1 MSSEFVHLHVHTIHS
16 HLDSTI
22 TIQALIDQ
30 AVAFSMPAVAITDYA
45 NLDGADEFMRKC
57 YEADIKPIVGCEMF
71 VVDDIRS
78 SFSVK
83 PSFRLLLLCKN
94 RAGLR
99 NLRELVAFAN
109 NEGFHH
115 KPRIDKNILKCHA
128 DGLIALSACMR
139 GEIPYFCL
147 RGQYDEAV
155 DVAKEYAA
163 IFPNSFY
170 IELQE
175 NAIPE
180 QNLVN
185 KALLKIAAE
194 LSLPIVATNDCHYLA
209 PDEAVEHEKLMCE
222 QTGKSMSDP
231 THMRCSVNDFYFKP
245 AQEMINAF
253 KHLPEAIENTGVI
266 ADQCNVVTPTTGMTY
281 AEYSANE
288 EYHERAARIREA
300 VSKGVSAVGI
310 FWLLPGMKLE
320 YYSLPYTEGYE
331 EGDYITAGIKYES
344 NWNSLKRCIQQLNG
358 DLKEFANEYD
368 HFPRGS
374 VEYNKQS
381 EAFVINVP
389 EIVINSEKAMDLIK
403 SVFRLERQ
411 TIETINTNC
420 GK

>member
-1 MSSEFVHLHVHTIHS
+1 MSSKFVHLHVHTIHS
-16 HLDSTI
+16 QLDSTI

-30 AVAFSMPAVAITDYA
+30 TVAFSMPAVAITDYA

-57 YEADIKPIVGCEMF
+57 YKADIKPIVGCEMF
-71 VVDDIRS
+71 VVDDVNS
-78 SFSVK
+78 SFYVK

-115 KPRIDKNILKCHA
+115 KPLIDKNILKCHA

-147 RGQYDEAV
+147 SGQYDEAV
-155 DVAKEYAA
+155 GVAKEYAA
-163 IFPNSFY
+163 IFPSSFF
-170 IELQE
+170 IEVQE

-185 KALLKIAAE
+185 QALLKIAAE
-194 LSLPIVATNDCHYLA
+194 LNLPIVATNDCHYLA
-209 PDEAVEHEKLMCE
+209 PDEAIEHEKLMCE

-231 THMRCSVNDFYFKP
+231 THMRFSVNDFYFKP

-266 ADQCNVVTPTTGMTY
+266 AGQCNVVTPTTGMTY
-281 AEYSANE
+281 DEYSANE

-300 VSKGVSAVGI
+300 DSKGVSAVGI
-310 FWLLPGMKLE
+310 FWVLPGMKIE
-320 YYSLPYTEGYE
+320 HYSLPYTEGFE
-331 EGDYITAGIKYES
+331 EGDCITVGITHES
-344 NWNSLKRCIQQLNG
+344 HWNSVKKSIRQFNG

-368 HFPRGS
+368 HFPRGR

-381 EAFVINVP
+381 ETFIIDGPDA
-389 EIVINSEKAMDLIK
+389 VINSEKTMDLIK
-403 SVFRLERQ
+403 SAFRLEHQ
-411 TIETINTNC
+411 TIETINTHC

>member
-1 MSSEFVHLHVHTIHS
+1 MPSEFVHLHVHTIHS

-30 AVAFSMPAVAITDYA
+30 AVAFGMSAVAITDYA

-71 VVDDIRS
+71 VVDDIKS

-115 KPRIDKNILKCHA
+115 KPRIDKNILKNYAH
-128 DGLIALSACMR
+128 GLIALSACMR
-139 GEIPYFCL
+139 GEVPYLCL

-155 DVAKEYAA
+155 GVAKEYDA

-175 NAIPE
+175 NALPE

-185 KALLKIAAE
+185 QALLKLATE
-194 LSLPIVATNDCHYLA
+194 LHLPIVATNDCHYLV
-209 PDEAVEHEKLMCE
+209 PEEAIEHEKLMCE
-222 QTGKSMSDP
+222 QTRKSISDP
-231 THMRCSVNDFYFKP
+231 THMRYSTNDFYFKSP
-245 AQEMINAF
+245 KEMISAF
-253 KHLPEAIENTGVI
+253 KHLPEAIENTKVI
-266 ADQCNVVTPTTGMTY
+266 SDQCNVVTLTTGMTFD
-281 AEYSANE
+281 EYCANE

-300 VSKGVSAVGI
+300 DFKGVSAVGI
-310 FWLLPGMKLE
+310 FWILPEMKLVH
-320 YYSLPYTEGYE
+320 YSLPYTEGFE
-331 EGDYITAGIKYES
+331 EGDYITVGIKHES
-344 NWNSLKRCIQQLNG
+344 HWNSLKRCIQQSKG
-358 DLKEFANEYD
+358 DLKEFAFEYD
-368 HFPRGS
+368 HFPRGC
-374 VEYNKQS
+374 VEYNKLTS
-381 EAFVINVP
+381 TFIINGP
-389 EIVINSEKAMDLIK
+389 EMVINSEMTMDLIK
-403 SVFRLERQ
+403 STLRLEDQ
-411 TIETINTNC
+411 IVVAISSQ
-420 GK
+420 